1 MKKIF
6 LLFYLLWSSM
16 VFSQA
21 DIEDCDTCPPN
32 TVCDDGV
39 CVSNSGPPPPG
50 LDVPIDSN
58 LKFLFI
64 GGLFIGGFFFYKKGH
79 LS

>member
-1 MKKIF
+1 MKKLIGFLIF
-6 LLFYLLWSSM
+6 LALSI
-16 VFSQA
+16 VDVNAQC
-21 DIEDCDTCPPN
+21 EDCNSFCNPN
-32 TVCDDGV
+32 TGECIT
-39 CVSNSGPPPPG
+39 NPPPPG
-50 LDVPIDSN
+50 LNVPIDSN